1 MPYLIISRDNPQ
13 KRHIREEFMD
23 EHIAYLN
30 SNLDKILAAGAIQ
43 TDDGANIVGGM
54 IVLETESKA
63 DAEAFYVRDP
73 FTREGLRGEI
83 SIQRW
88 RKGFFNHK
96 CLR

>member
-13 KRHIREEFMD
+13 KRHIRDEFMD

-63 DAEAFYVRDP
+63 DAEAFCDTGYVRGR
-73 FTREGLRGEI
+73 T
-83 SIQRW
+83 
-88 RKGFFNHK
+88 
-96 CLR
+96 